1 MPTKKEVKIKKEK
14 RKVSTRFAGVL
25 AIISITGFLEII
37 LTRLFGVSINAYS
50 AFLWLLIMGFGFII
64 VSRPKS
70 LYESSKKKFDET
82 SFSRLTTFVLGV
94 IAIVA
99 AVLSLPFI
107 NVNHP
112 ILSASMGIIS
122 IIAIIF
128 IVVQTWIIKE

>member
-1 MPTKKEVKIKKEK
+1 MIIKKEVKPKKEK
-14 RKVSTRFAGVL
+14 RKVSTKFAGIL

-37 LTRLFGVSINAYS
+37 LTRFFEITITAYS

-64 VSRPKS
+64 VSKPKS
-70 LYESSKKKFDET
+70 LYMASKKKFDET
-82 SFSRLTTFVLGV
+82 SFSRLTTLVLGV
-94 IAIVA
+94 IAIA
-99 AVLSLPFI
+99 AAILSLPFV

-128 IVVQTWIIKE
+128 IIVQTWIIRE

>member
-1 MPTKKEVKIKKEK
+1 MQAKKGVQQK

-25 AIISITGFLEII
+25 AVISITGFLEII
-37 LTRLFGVSINAYS
+37 LTRFFNVSINKYS
-50 AFLWLLIMGFGFII
+50 AFLWLIIMGFGFII
-64 VSRPKS
+64 VSKPKS
-70 LYESSKKKFDET
+70 LYKTSKKKFDEA

-99 AVLSLPFI
+99 AILSLPFVNI
-107 NVNHP
+107 NHP

-128 IVVQTWIIKE
+128 IIVQTWIVKE